1 MLSEDSQKKHKGKEN
16 EQPKKFLP
24 MIISLIALLFG
35 PLSTLAG
42 EKPLV
47 LQELNWFDVQEYLK
61 GNAVHRI
68 NHKTGSTAVQFIEA
82 WKEAENHP

>member
-1 MLSEDSQKKHKGKEN
+1 MLSEDSQKI
-16 EQPKKFLP
+16 FLP

-42 EKPLV
+42 GKPLV
-47 LQELNWFDVQEYLK
+47 LQEMTWFDVQEYLK
-61 GNAVHRI
+61 ENAVHQI
-68 NHKTGSTAVQFIEA
+68 NDKTGSTAVKFIEA